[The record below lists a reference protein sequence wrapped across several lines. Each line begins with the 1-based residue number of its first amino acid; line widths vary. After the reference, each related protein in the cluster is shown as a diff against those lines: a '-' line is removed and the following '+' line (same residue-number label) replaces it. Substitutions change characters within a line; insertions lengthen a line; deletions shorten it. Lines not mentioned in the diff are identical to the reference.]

1 MTTMTTG
8 LELQNV
14 SLSVG
19 SRQLLSLSCSV
30 APGEV
35 ITVMGA
41 SGTGKST
48 LLAFIAGFLG
58 DAFTAEG
65 RVLLAGKELNAVP
78 AEKRRIGLLFQD
90 ALLFPHLS
98 VAANLKFGLARKV
111 GESPRERDLRIELA
125 LDAIGLAGFGDRDP
139 ASLSGGQQSRVA
151 LMRLLLSEPK
161 AILLDEPFSNLDM
174 QLREEIR
181 TFTFDTLRAA
191 NVPAFLVTHDLAD
204 AQAAGGKIIA
214 L

>member
-1 MTTMTTG
+1 MDTG

-65 RVLLAGKELNAVP
+65 KVLLTGKELNAVP

-98 VAANLKFGLARKV
+98 VAANLKFGLGRKV
-111 GESPRERDLRIELA
+111 GESSRERDLRIELA

-191 NVPAFLVTHDLAD
+191 NVPAVLVTHDLAD

>member
-1 MTTMTTG
+1 MDTG

-65 RVLLAGKELNAVP
+65 KVLLAGKELNAVP

-98 VAANLKFGLARKV
+98 VAANLKFGLGRKV
-111 GESPRERDLRIELA
+111 GESPRERDLRVELA
-125 LDAIGLAGFGDRDP
+125 LDSIGLAGFGDRDP

-204 AQAAGGKIIA
+204 AQPAGGKIIA

>member
-1 MTTMTTG
+1 MNTG

-14 SLSVG
+14 SLRVG
-19 SRQLLSLSCSV
+19 SRQLLALSCGV

-65 RVLLAGKELNAVP
+65 KVFLAGKELNAVP
-78 AEKRRIGLLFQD
+78 AEQRRIGLLFQD

-111 GESPRERDLRIELA
+111 GESPEARDSRIEQA
-125 LDAIGLAGFGDRDP
+125 LETIGLAGFGDRDP

-151 LMRLLLSEPK
+151 LMRLLLSEPH

-204 AQAAGGKIIA
+204 AQAAGGRIIA

>member
-1 MTTMTTG
+1 MNTG
-8 LELQNV
+8 LELQDV

-19 SRQLLSLSCSV
+19 SRQLLSLSCTI

-35 ITVMGA
+35 MTVMGA

-65 RVLLAGKELNAVP
+65 KISLEGEALNPVP
-78 AEKRRIGLLFQD
+78 AEQRRIGLLFQD

-98 VAANLKFGLARKV
+98 VAENLKFGLVRTA
-111 GESPRERDLRIELA
+111 GESRTDRDDRVEQA
-125 LDAIGLAGFGDRDP
+125 LEEISLGGFGERDP
-139 ASLSGGQQSRVA
+139 ASLSGGQQSRIA
-151 LMRLLLSEPK
+151 LMRLLLSEPQ

-174 QLREEIR
+174 QLRGEIR
-181 TFTFDTLRAA
+181 AFTFDSIRAA
-191 NVPAFLVTHDLAD
+191 NIPALLVTHDLAD
-204 AQAAGGKIIA
+204 AQAAGGKILA